1 MEPVMPAP
9 RTPRSPNWLPYLGLI
24 TMAGGIVWQAG
35 VVTTRVDQLSDR
47 VVRMEATQATSA
59 TALEAINLRGAR
71 NETKLDIL
79 IAAQTEGEKR

>member
-1 MEPVMPAP
+1 MEVNMPAP

-47 VVRMEATQATSA
+47 VVRMESTQATSA